1 MGATVQADE
10 ELFGVR
16 PLFAWQRTMGLVPSP
31 VERRIAQRALNV
43 AIISWLPLFVF
54 AAATELIFRNGTARS
69 FLPDG
74 AVHTRFLI
82 ALLAVPGCH
91 GTFRRSRI
99 QPRDH
104 GARPVHSSCDDG
116 GAAHTD
122 FSRSDEP
129 ASIKDVMHK
138 TVHGAIRR
146 TYTIHS
152 IQLPASSDP
161 KYLSDSKTVLLVT
174 QSCFFHLLPAS
185 VGSWNQCRFR

>member
-43 AIISWLPLFVF
+43 ALISWLPLFVF

-69 FLPDG
+69 FLTDG

-91 GTFRRSRI
+91 GRSSVVPHFQCNPIVRLP
-99 QPRDH
+99 QM
-104 GARPVHSSCDDG
+104 GQ
-116 GAAHTD
+116 AHAQEP
-122 FSRSDEP
+122 SRVRSMSKLEKRGTYG
-129 ASIKDVMHK
+129 IGRNQKDRQ
-138 TVHGAIRR
+138 T
-146 TYTIHS
+146 TI
-152 IQLPASSDP
+152 L
-161 KYLSDSKTVLLVT
+161 
-174 QSCFFHLLPAS
+174 
-185 VGSWNQCRFR
+185 